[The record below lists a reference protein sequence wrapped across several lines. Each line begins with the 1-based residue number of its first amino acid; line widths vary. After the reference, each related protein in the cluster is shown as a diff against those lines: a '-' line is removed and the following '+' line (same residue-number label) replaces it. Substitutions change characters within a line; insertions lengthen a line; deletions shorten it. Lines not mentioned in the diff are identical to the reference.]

1 MRNNVRGPVDLRHHR
16 AQALLNLRPKV
27 ISGLQLVVRKP
38 QRATQEPNVLVTLKL
53 LQPRCNRTQSVRRF
67 PTRLRVHDWVR
78 LPLYP
83 WRLSLDLI

>member
-38 QRATQEPNVLVTLKL
+38 QRAT
-53 LQPRCNRTQSVRRF
+53 
-67 PTRLRVHDWVR
+67 
-78 LPLYP
+78 
-83 WRLSLDLI
+83 